1 MRKALCVAT
10 LVAGSIIPGTSMAA
24 EPLGR
29 LFFSPAQRSILDAGK
44 YLATQAPVVVPA
56 PRTIHLS
63 GVVTRSDS
71 ENTVWINGTAYH
83 NASPDGVQVKTDRA
97 APESTA
103 IRVPS
108 KASSTRVKVGQRL
121 DLNSGRIEEDFTRR
135 PAATESA
142 VAPVESPASHPVI
155 AKKTRAAGD
164 TAPPIRQPE
173 TSARKG
179 EGATGEIGRDAP
191 AAAR

>member
-1 MRKALCVAT
+1 MMKALSVAA
-10 LVAGSIIPGTSMAA
+10 LVSGSIFTAGGLSA

-29 LFFSPAQRSILDAGK
+29 LFFTPAQRSVLDSGK
-44 YLATQAPVVVPA
+44 QVTKPVPTVPA
-56 PRTIHLS
+56 PRTVHLS
-63 GVVTRSDS
+63 GVVTRSDAES
-71 ENTVWINGTAYH
+71 TVWINGTAYH
-83 NASPDGVQVKTDRA
+83 DASPDGVQVKTDRA

-103 IRVPS
+103 IRIPG
-108 KASSTRVKVGQRL
+108 KTARIRVKVGQRL
-121 DLNSGRIEEDFTRR
+121 DMNSGQIREDFSRQ
-135 PAATESA
+135 AAAAGSA
-142 VAPVESPASHPVI
+142 VAPVESPASRPAI

-164 TAPPIRQPE
+164 TGPPVRQPE